1 MLMALMTQLSADA
14 PIWFG
19 SLQSSADY
27 EIIGYGEGLTLDEA
41 KTNAKSDIAKSIRS
55 HINSSFSTQ
64 TSVSNSTVDHNAQST
79 ISESSNLTI
88 SDVELKKSEQNNG
101 RFYVAL
107 RYENLP
113 LSTKLAKSG
122 GQSLCG
128 KTNAYLAQTPTILKL
143 SGDLNCSVAVNITRE
158 NDGWYLGRGEY
169 RSSMNN
175 ADFRELMI
183 ETSMGA
189 LRVKSNHSL
198 VNEGEAY
205 ALNLEGLP
213 ISGYLSLFDVYDDGK
228 VVLMENNINLAKISK
243 KAFLYPDD
251 IRDDFQLSGGVSEA
265 GRDALDLYIV
275 LVSSEPL
282 KLSSFIPMGQ
292 KVERGERAFAVDRLL
307 VLMQNNSFATT
318 VVTTRAV
325 K

>member
-64 TSVSNSTVDHNAQST
+64 TSVNNSTVDHNAQST

-128 KTNAYLAQTPTILKL
+128 KTNAYLAQTPAILKL